1 MANKDSDGF
10 FPAVYEVVRQI
21 PRGRVM
27 SYGQIARLLGFPRAA
42 RQVGWAMRCC
52 SDDIPWQRVV
62 KDSGEIAGSGHAE
75 FRRILLEDEGVTF
88 LPDGRVDMPRCR
100 WLP

>member
-21 PRGRVM
+21 PRGRVI
-27 SYGQIARLLGFPRAA
+27 SYGQIARLLGFPR
-42 RQVGWAMRCC
+42 
-52 SDDIPWQRVV
+52 
-62 KDSGEIAGSGHAE
+62 
-75 FRRILLEDEGVTF
+75 ILREDEGVTF

>member
-42 RQVGWAMRCC
+42 RQVGA
-52 SDDIPWQRVV
+52 
-62 KDSGEIAGSGHAE
+62 
-75 FRRILLEDEGVTF
+75 F

>member
-21 PRGRVM
+21 PRGRVI

-42 RQVGWAMRCC
+42 QTGRLGDA
-52 SDDIPWQRVV
+52 
-62 KDSGEIAGSGHAE
+62 
-75 FRRILLEDEGVTF
+75 LLLG
-88 LPDGRVDMPRCR
+88 
-100 WLP
+100 